1 MSRKAKGAR
10 LFWRDRS
17 QFGRDSYWEIRDG
30 AQRISCGTSDRQ
42 QAEEKLAQYIYEKYR
57 PTGPT
62 SADELSIAM
71 CLSIYA
77 EEHAMHVAS
86 PQTIGYAMEALLN
99 FWGDRKVSAVT
110 GATCRAYAKARI
122 TKFGKAAS
130 AGTIRRELN
139 VLQAAIN
146 YCFKEGRLTS
156 RAQVVLPPSPPPKER
171 WLTRQEAAWL
181 IRAARNL
188 IADGRHLADF
198 ILCGLYTG
206 SRKDTILRLHI
217 DTPSLSG
224 GHVDTVRG
232 LLYRKPMGKV
242 MTNKRQGTAKLPPR
256 YLAHLRRQ
264 AKNGRKYIVEDYKG
278 RRVGDIK
285 TGWKHAIVL
294 AEELAKAKGIALEL
308 TGVTPHTL
316 KHTAITWA
324 LQKGAKVWEA
334 ASYFSTSAKTIE
346 QVYGHHSPDY
356 QASVLAAIDR
366 RA

>member
-30 AQRISCGTSDRQ
+30 NYRLSCGTADRQ
-42 QAEEKLAQYIYEKYR
+42 QAEGKLAQYIWEKYQ
-57 PTGPT
+57 PAGPVP
-62 SADELSIAM
+62 AQELSITR
-71 CLSIYA
+71 CLTIYG

-86 PQTIGYAMEALLN
+86 PQTIGYAMDALIK
-99 FWGDRKVSAVT
+99 FWGDRKVSEVT
-110 GATCRAYAKARI
+110 GANCGAYARARV
-122 TKFGKAAS
+122 TKFGKPAS
-130 AGTIRRELN
+130 SGTIRRELN

-146 YCFKEGRLTS
+146 HCFKEGRLTS
-156 RAQVVLPPSPPPKER
+156 SAQVVLPASPPPKER

-181 IRAARNL
+181 IRAARSL

-198 ILCGLYTG
+198 IQHGLYTG
-206 SRKDTILRLHI
+206 SRKATILAMHI
-217 DTPSLSG
+217 DTPSVSG

-242 MTNKRQGTAKLPPR
+242 MTTKRQGTAKLPQR
-256 YLAHLRRQ
+256 YLARLRRQ

-285 TGWKHAIVL
+285 SGWKHAVVL
-294 AEELAKAKGIALEL
+294 AEELAKAKGILL
-308 TGVTPHTL
+308 DLSGVTPHTL

>member
-1 MSRKAKGAR
+1 M
-10 LFWRDRS
+10 
-17 QFGRDSYWEIRDG
+17 
-30 AQRISCGTSDRQ
+30 SCGTSDRQ
-42 QAEEKLAQYIYEKYR
+42 EAEQKLAQYIWEKYR
-57 PTGPT
+57 PTGPV
-62 SADELSIAM
+62 SAQELSIAM
-71 CLSIYA
+71 CLIIYA
-77 EEHAMHVAS
+77 EEHAMHVAA
-86 PQTIGYAMEALLN
+86 PQTIGYAMDALLK

-122 TKFGKAAS
+122 TKFGNPAS

-146 YCFKEGRLTS
+146 YCFKEGKLMS
-156 RAQVVLPPSPPPKER
+156 LAQVVLPASPPPKER

-181 IRAARNL
+181 IRGARNL

-198 ILCGLYTG
+198 ILHGLYTG
-206 SRKDTILRLHI
+206 SRKSTILAMHI
-217 DTPSLSG
+217 DIPSVSG

-242 MTNKRQGTAKLPPR
+242 MTNKRQGTAKLPAR

-264 AKNGRKYIVEDYKG
+264 AKSGRKYIVEDYKG

-285 TGWKHAIVL
+285 TGWKHALVL
-294 AEELAKAKGIALEL
+294 AEELAKAKGIDLDL

>member
-30 AQRISCGTSDRQ
+30 TTRISCGTADRQ
-42 QAEEKLAQYIYEKYR
+42 RAEKQLAQYIWEKYR
-57 PTGPT
+57 PADPV
-62 SADELSIAM
+62 SAQEMTVDA
-71 CLSIYA
+71 CLAIYG
-77 EEHAMHVAS
+77 EEHAIHVSA
-86 PQTIGYAMEALLN
+86 PQTIGYAMDALLN
-99 FWGDRKVSAVT
+99 FWVDRKVSEVT
-110 GATCRAYAKARI
+110 GASCRAYAEARK
-122 TKFGKAAS
+122 TKFGKPAS
-130 AGTIRRELN
+130 AGTVRRELN

-146 YCFKEGRLTS
+146 YCFKEGRLANP
-156 RAQVVLPPSPPPKER
+156 AQVVLPASPPPKER

-181 IRAARNL
+181 IRGARNL
-188 IADGRHLADF
+188 IVDGRHLADF
-198 ILCGLYTG
+198 ILHGLYTG
-206 SRKDTILRLHI
+206 SRKSTILAMHI
-217 DTPSLSG
+217 NTPSISG
-224 GHVDTVRG
+224 GHVDTVQG

-242 MTNKRQGTAKLPPR
+242 MTAKRQGTARLPPR

-264 AKNGRKYIVEDYKG
+264 AKNGRRYVVEDYKG

-285 TGWKHAIVL
+285 TGWKHAVVL
-294 AEELAKAKGIALEL
+294 AEELARAKGIILDL
-308 TGVTPHTL
+308 SGVTPHTL

-324 LQKGAKVWEA
+324 LQKGAKIWEA

-346 QVYGHHSPDY
+346 QVYGHHSPDF